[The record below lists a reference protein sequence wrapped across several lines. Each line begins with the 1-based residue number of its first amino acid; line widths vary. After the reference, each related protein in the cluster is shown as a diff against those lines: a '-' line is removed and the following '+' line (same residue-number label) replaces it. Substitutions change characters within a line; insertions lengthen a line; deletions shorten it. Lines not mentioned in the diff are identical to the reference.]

1 MKNLFYLLVC
11 CSFLLSCDNDKQEWD
26 YPEWAVKELN
36 SSYTF
41 GLLYSIEQDGSLYY
55 GLHEMFDSSMTMT
68 LRLFNEN
75 GTEIKEED
83 EMHAKL
89 TELFI
94 EGKFTAFPIYEDPSS
109 M

>member
-1 MKNLFYLLVC
+1 MKVSVLKARIDWPLVV
-11 CSFLLSCDNDKQEWD
+11 FG
-26 YPEWAVKELN
+26 AVALN
-36 SSYTF
+36 

-89 TELFI
+89 TQLFVD
-94 EGKFTAFPIYEDPSS
+94 GKFTAFPIYEDTSP